1 MMRRAAVF
9 AALLAAIVADAFD
22 YYELLGLERGS
33 AKPIDLAAVKSAY
46 RRRSLELHP
55 DKNLGD
61 PDAASKF
68 QQLQEAFETLKD
80 PESLS
85 YYNKHGRWW
94 REMKRYHD
102 EVLVTYQHRQ
112 QFRPGVGMV
121 IHKEP
126 VRVEELF
133 WDADGVSLLH
143 PSHAAEML
151 QEHAGVWVVFLAHP
165 RAQLGREAAPCSRR
179 ARPQA
184 QQAVDPPR
192 RREPR
197 RAGERAAAAARERRR
212 DARRAAA
219 RRRARGRGRRRD
231 RP

>member
-1 MMRRAAVF
+1 MMRAVV
-9 AALLAAIVADAFD
+9 AALVAAIVADAFD

-165 RAQLGREAAPCSRR
+165 RAQLGREAAPKFAAL
-179 ARPQA
+179 ARGLKRSKPWIRLA
-184 QQAVDPPR
+184 AVNLGVQ
-192 RREPR
+192 EN
-197 RAGERAAAAARERRR
+197 ERLTAARERRR